1 MDKTIN
7 NLSRDT
13 NVRGH
18 NAYGPSAELNES
30 RNGRS
35 PHVKD
40 SFARSGSGRETRPE
54 QTQEQIRKES
64 SACIRDIF
72 LQRENRLKKISGYIR
87 GKKALKTDFKEK
99 LKIYPNM
106 VEIRQ
111 TNPPKQ
117 SGNKSGTKDII
128 KEFSKKSRI
137 KFIKFFCTIE
147 DELNLWQ
154 DLTFADDVMQIK
166 LERKDVSNKALNKF
180 RRIIIEK
187 YPEIKIA
194 YKREWEPRKSKDLKG
209 EYIPHFHMF
218 MSVAYMD
225 EKHDLFYLA
234 KELARIWVKCTGT
247 KEIEKAL
254 DVALHHESYR
264 KIESKKQAIRYA
276 TKYVTKHG
284 ENWAT
289 ESIGRSWGTI
299 GNFNIAKPEEIE
311 MTPDEMVQI
320 RRRLRRIAPKK
331 HPIQKS
337 LKQKE
342 TPTFLIVNK
351 KTVNRI
357 IKHTQQ
363 ILEDKCLESFQHE
376 GEQN

>member
-1 MDKTIN
+1 M
-7 NLSRDT
+7 SRET
-13 NVRGH
+13 SVEGQ
-18 NAYGPSAELNES
+18 NAYRPSAELNKS

-40 SFARSGSGRETRPE
+40 SYARSGSGRETRPE
-54 QTQEQIRKES
+54 HTQEQIRKES

-72 LQRENRLKKISGYIR
+72 LHRENRLKKIGSYIR

-137 KFIKFFCTIE
+137 NFIKFFCTIE

-154 DLTFADDVMQIK
+154 DLTFADDVMHKK
-166 LERKDVSNKALNKF
+166 LERKDVSNTALNKF
-180 RRIIIEK
+180 RRIVLEK
-187 YPEIKIA
+187 YQHIKIA

-218 MSVAYMD
+218 MSVAYMN
-225 EKHDLFYLA
+225 EKHDLFNLA

-247 KEIEKAL
+247 KEIKKAF
-254 DVALHHESYR
+254 DVALHHKSYR
-264 KIESKKQAIRYA
+264 KIENKKQAIRYA

-284 ENWAT
+284 ENWAS

-299 GNFNIAKPEEIE
+299 GTFNIAKPEEIE

-320 RRRLRRIAPKK
+320 RRRLRRLAPKR

-342 TPTFLIVNK
+342 TSTFLIVNK
-351 KTVNRI
+351 NTVDRI
-357 IKHTQQ
+357 IEHTQKQ
-363 ILEDKCLESFQHE
+363 LEDQCRDYFKAKGDEI
-376 GEQN
+376 